1 MESHDGLLMAVFYSV
16 TMEVLMVCRVLA
28 LAVTIPYLQL
38 LHQSKLCPFVT
49 LVHFAALVYPLY
61 THDYYH
67 YRQLTIPDS
76 PLRAGEEA

>member
-1 MESHDGLLMAVFYSV
+1 MAVFYSV

-49 LVHFAALVYPLY
+49 
-61 THDYYH
+61 
-67 YRQLTIPDS
+67 
-76 PLRAGEEA
+76 